1 VLSPKTNTTA
11 KSLNPIKNGNVTID
25 LTGTD
30 DVIEKSK
37 IINLKGKISPI
48 KVLHRR
54 PILPAPQVPN

>member
-1 VLSPKTNTTA
+1 MLSPKTITAA
-11 KSLNPIKNGNVTID
+11 KSLNPIKIGNATID
-25 LTGTD
+25 LTGND

-37 IINLKGKISPI
+37 IIDLKGIISPV